1 MKNTLLLVGLFA
13 FCFSS
18 LAQDGAVQI
27 FERAK
32 ATHSSPVLE
41 RLVTYRDAGRLVYY
55 NNGQVTGQLSFRKIA
70 ELKSRR
76 VRFEV
81 LENNRVVS
89 IQQTGQDA
97 WQWTQQTGVTRLPQ
111 AQAQPLQD
119 SLSQTFLALRAKT
132 NELEGLTTL
141 GTMQIG
147 ERRGTILR
155 FFYNGAANT
164 LVVGPNGTII
174 GGLENLGGTD
184 FQIEFSDYRN
194 VGGNQLW
201 FLMRFYTAGKLEL
214 VSQLEQIDLN
224 PVLTEQDFAPP

>member
-1 MKNTLLLVGLFA
+1 
-13 FCFSS
+13 
-18 LAQDGAVQI
+18 
-27 FERAK
+27 
-32 ATHSSPVLE
+32 
-41 RLVTYRDAGRLVYY
+41 
-55 NNGQVTGQLSFRKIA
+55 VTGQLSFRKIA

-97 WQWTQQTGVTRLPQ
+97 WQWIPQTGVTRLLQ

-147 ERRGTILR
+147 ERQGTILR

-164 LVVGPNGTII
+164 LVVAPNGTII

-194 VGGNQLW
+194 VGGSQLW

-224 PVLTEQDFAPP
+224 PVLTDQDFARP